1 MTRMRLAMVVTGG
14 LHPSGREQVVPSLLA
29 LFERLARTHDVHAFA
44 LRHLPRPQT
53 YQLQGF
59 TVHDLGRPS
68 APLGLQRRA
77 QERALYRAV
86 TAAGPFDLVH
96 GFWADPAGLL
106 AARIG
111 RRLDI
116 PCVVTCDS
124 GEFVTIPAIGYGS
137 QRTVRGRSAV
147 REACAVS
154 SHVHVCT
161 GFMHHLA
168 ARHGVATTVIPLGIV
183 ANADVSPRPAQSNTL
198 RLLQIASLSD
208 VKNQVVLIEA
218 VAVLARDLDVRLD
231 LVGEDTLDGSLQ
243 AYARDLGVAERVVFH
258 GFVANDRHAPF
269 LAGANMY
276 VQSSRHE
283 AAAVSVLEAAAAGI
297 PVVGTR
303 AGYIADWS
311 PEMAVAVDA
320 ETPRALATAIREL
333 HADRTRADT
342 MAAAARSWARTHDA
356 DWTAA
361 QFDHLYRELAGR

>member
-1 MTRMRLAMVVTGG
+1 MRLAMVVTGG

-44 LRHLPRPQT
+44 LRHLPQPQT

-68 APLGLQRRA
+68 APLGLKRWA
-77 QERALYRAV
+77 QERALQREMA
-86 TAAGPFDLVH
+86 AAGPFDLVH

-106 AARIG
+106 AARMG
-111 RRLDI
+111 RRLGI
-116 PCVVTCDS
+116 PSVVTCDS
-124 GEFVTIPAIGYGS
+124 GEFVAIPAIGYGS

-147 REACAVS
+147 REACALGS
-154 SHVHVCT
+154 RVHVCT
-161 GFMHHLA
+161 SFMQNLA
-168 ARHGVATTVIPLGIV
+168 ARHGVTATVIPLGIV
-183 ANADVSPRPAQSNTL
+183 ANADAGAAPRPTPSNTL
-198 RLLQIASLSD
+198 RLLQIASLSH
-208 VKNQVVLIEA
+208 VKNQIVLIEA
-218 VAVLARDLDVRLD
+218 VALLARDLDVRLD

-243 AYARDLGVAERVVFH
+243 AYAHDLGVADRVVFH

-297 PVVGTR
+297 PAVGTR

-311 PEMAVAVDA
+311 PDMAVAVDA
-320 ETPRALATAIREL
+320 ETPRALATAIRDL
-333 HADRTRADT
+333 HTDRTRADT
-342 MAAAARSWARTHDA
+342 IAAAARNWARTHDA